1 MVYNTFNI
9 IDLILHKNTHI
20 IVLLAI
26 FHILSN
32 IRFKNTMM
40 ELRDSFQQQRKFQL
54 WLCDHV
60 GQIVPGI
67 NKHVR
72 EFFLLLHILFNEYNE
87 QFSIKIIIHNLL
99 LTV

>member
-9 IDLILHKNTHI
+9 IDLILHINTHI

-40 ELRDSFQQQRKFQL
+40 EL
-54 WLCDHV
+54 
-60 GQIVPGI
+60 
-67 NKHVR
+67 
-72 EFFLLLHILFNEYNE
+72 
-87 QFSIKIIIHNLL
+87 
-99 LTV
+99 

>member
-9 IDLILHKNTHI
+9 IDLILHINTHI

-40 ELRDSFQQQRKFQL
+40 ELGPIAQKKGFISTA
-54 WLCDHV
+54 
-60 GQIVPGI
+60 
-67 NKHVR
+67 
-72 EFFLLLHILFNEYNE
+72 E
-87 QFSIKIIIHNLL
+87 KIP
-99 LTV
+99 TVVM

>member
-9 IDLILHKNTHI
+9 IDLILHINTHI

-40 ELRDSFQQQRKFQL
+40 ELSYD
-54 WLCDHV
+54 
-60 GQIVPGI
+60 GI
-67 NKHVR
+67 GPIAQKKGFISTA
-72 EFFLLLHILFNEYNE
+72 E
-87 QFSIKIIIHNLL
+87 KIP
-99 LTV
+99 TVVM

>member
-26 FHILSN
+26 FHILSK

-40 ELRDSFQQQRKFQL
+40 ELGPIAQKGFISTA
-54 WLCDHV
+54 
-60 GQIVPGI
+60 
-67 NKHVR
+67 
-72 EFFLLLHILFNEYNE
+72 E
-87 QFSIKIIIHNLL
+87 KIP
-99 LTV
+99 TVVM